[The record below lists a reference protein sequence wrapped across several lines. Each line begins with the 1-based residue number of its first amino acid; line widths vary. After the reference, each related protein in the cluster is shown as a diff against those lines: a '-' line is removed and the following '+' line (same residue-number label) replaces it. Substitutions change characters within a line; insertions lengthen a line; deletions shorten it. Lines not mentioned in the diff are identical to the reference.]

1 MEIMTKINDGFLL
14 AQKDLE
20 MRGSGDIFGDK
31 QSGLPEFKVA
41 DPVGDFPTLEAAQKI
56 VAQIFKTDPHLLQST
71 ISRLP
76 LTWRKA
82 GRCSVVWIKTLKGT
96 N

>member
-1 MEIMTKINDGFLL
+1 MQIMTKTNDGFLL

-41 DPVGDFPTLEAAQKI
+41 DPVGDFPTLEVAQQI
-56 VAQIFKTDPHLLQST
+56 VAKIFKTDPHLLAPEHQPLAAYLAA
-71 ISRLP
+71 SRMMQGSLD
-76 LTWRKA
+76 
-82 GRCSVVWIKTLKGT
+82 
-96 N
+96 